1 MRRDRR
7 FIAKV
12 AALVLAVAAI
22 VVPVTIATAAPEKVF
37 TLTMSPSSIPAGATN
52 VTVTATFKNATPSGN
67 SSINSVKLAATGVP
81 GATITSATG
90 SGTEVVAA
98 DGRSVSVSGIP
109 PVKPGKTYVLTMKLT
124 TPAQTSCSGASITW
138 SGMAWTGSSFSG
150 DTFRFV
156 PESSSVTTSVGASC
170 ELRFVQGRQPA
181 DAVQG
186 TTITSEVGNPS
197 GAPVQVALFTGA
209 SVATWFTGSVSLAI
223 TDDSTGTGTLSGG
236 SETAVAGTATFDE
249 LSITTAGEYSLVA
262 TGAGISSD
270 PSSLFTISETALTC
284 EDGSNTIEDS
294 GDAGALLLVRQDGAC
309 DQDIP
314 VTVEIGDHQ
323 FDIIKP
329 FVAGSA
335 FTMTI
340 DWVEETPEYPVP
352 PTQVDYLDG
361 FGPHDM
367 QWCLED
373 GGDPGTNP
381 DLPPR
386 NDAAPG
392 DEFWCVTNQ
401 VVDLITSGPNA
412 GMLQLTE
419 SYFGAGDPRLTR

>member
-22 VVPVTIATAAPEKVF
+22 VVPVTMATAAPEKIF
-37 TLTMSPSSIPAGATN
+37 TITMSPSSIPAGATN
-52 VTVTATFKNATPSGN
+52 VTVTATFQNATPSGN
-67 SSINSVKLAATGVP
+67 STINSLKLAATGAP

-90 SGTEVVAA
+90 TGTEVVAA

-124 TPAQTSCSGASITW
+124 TPAQTSCSGTSITW
-138 SGMAWTGSSFSG
+138 NGSAWTGNSFSG
-150 DTFRFV
+150 DTLRFV

-186 TTITSEVGNPS
+186 TTITSEAGNPS

-223 TDDSTGTGTLSGG
+223 TDDSTGTGALSGED
-236 SETAVAGTATFDE
+236 ETAVAGTATFDE
-249 LSITTAGEYSLVA
+249 LSITAAGQYRLVA

-270 PSSLFTISETALTC
+270 PSSSFTISETALTC
-284 EDGSNTIEDS
+284 EPGSNTIVDS
-294 GDAGALLLVRQDGAC
+294 GNAGSLSLVRQDGAC

-314 VTVEIGDHQ
+314 VTIVIGDHQ
-323 FDIIKP
+323 IDISKP
-329 FVAGSA
+329 FVEGSA
-335 FTMTI
+335 FRMTI
-340 DWVEETPEYPVP
+340 DWVVETPQNPVP
-352 PTQVDYLDG
+352 ATKVDYLDG
-361 FGPHDM
+361 FGPHAM
-367 QWCLED
+367 QFCLADGPDDDTYPELPERVD
-373 GGDPGTNP
+373 GG
-381 DLPPR
+381 
-386 NDAAPG
+386 PG
-392 DEFWCVTNQ
+392 DEFWCVTSQ
-401 VVDLITSGPNA
+401 TVTLFETGPNA
-412 GMLQLTE
+412 GKLQLKE
-419 SYFGAGDPRLTR
+419 GYFGSGDPRLTR

>member
-1 MRRDRR
+1 MKQDRR
-7 FIAKV
+7 LIAKV

-22 VVPVTIATAAPEKVF
+22 VVPVTIATAAPEKIF
-37 TLTMSPSSIPAGATN
+37 TITMSPSSIPAGATN

-67 SSINSVKLAATGVP
+67 STINSLKLAATGAP

-90 SGTEVVAA
+90 TGTEVVAA

-124 TPAQTSCSGASITW
+124 TPAQTSCSGTSITW
-138 SGMAWTGSSFSG
+138 SGSAWTGNSFSG
-150 DTFRFV
+150 DSFHFV
-156 PESSSVTTSVGASC
+156 AGSSSVNTSVGASC
-170 ELRFVQGRQPA
+170 DLRFVQGRQPA

-197 GAPVQVALFTGA
+197 GSPVQVALFTGA

-249 LSITTAGEYSLVA
+249 LSITAPGEYRLVA

-270 PSSLFTISETALTC
+270 PSSNFTISETALSC
-284 EDGSNTIEDS
+284 EDGSNTIEES
-294 GDAGALLLVRQDGAC
+294 GDAGALALVRQEGAC

-314 VTVEIGDHQ
+314 VTIEIGDHQ
-323 FDIIKP
+323 FDISKP
-329 FVAGSA
+329 FVADSA
-335 FTMTI
+335 FRMTI
-340 DWVEETPEYPVP
+340 DWVVETPQNPVP
-352 PTQVDYLDG
+352 ATKVDYLDG
-361 FGPHDM
+361 FGPHNM
-367 QWCLED
+367 QFCLAD
-373 GGDPGTNP
+373 GPDDNIYP

-386 NDAAPG
+386 NDAGPG
-392 DEFWCVTNQ
+392 DEFWCITNQ
-401 VVDLITSGPNA
+401 TVTLFETGPNA
-412 GMLQLTE
+412 GKLQLTE

>member
-22 VVPVTIATAAPEKVF
+22 VVPVTIATAAPEKIF
-37 TLTMSPSSIPAGATN
+37 TITMSPSSIPAGATN

-67 SSINSVKLAATGVP
+67 STINSLKLAATGVP

-90 SGTEVVAA
+90 TGTEVVAA

-138 SGMAWTGSSFSG
+138 SGSAWTGNSFSG

-156 PESSSVTTSVGASC
+156 AGSSSVNTSVGASC

-186 TTITSEVGNPS
+186 DDDHQRGGQPGRALPSRSRSSPARPPPRGSPDRSRWRSPTTPRGPARSRAE
-197 GAPVQVALFTGA
+197 APDA
-209 SVATWFTGSVSLAI
+209 VS
-223 TDDSTGTGTLSGG
+223 
-236 SETAVAGTATFDE
+236 GTATFDS
-249 LSITTAGEYSLVA
+249 LSIDAAGNYRLVA
-262 TGAGISSD
+262 TGAGLSSD

-284 EDGSNTIEDS
+284 EDGSNTIEES
-294 GDAGALLLVRQDGAC
+294 GDAGALALVRQDGAC

-314 VTVEIGDHQ
+314 VTIVIGDHQ
-323 FDIIKP
+323 FDISKP
-329 FVAGSA
+329 FVSGSA
-335 FTMTI
+335 FRMTI
-340 DWVEETPEYPVP
+340 DWVVETPQNPVP
-352 PTQVDYLDG
+352 PTKVDYLDG

-367 QWCLED
+367 QFCLAD
-373 GGDPGTNP
+373 GARRRHLPGP
-381 DLPPR
+381 
-386 NDAAPG
+386 AAAQRRGPA
-392 DEFWCVTNQ
+392 
-401 VVDLITSGPNA
+401 TS
-412 GMLQLTE
+412 
-419 SYFGAGDPRLTR
+419 SGASPTRP

>member
-22 VVPVTIATAAPEKVF
+22 VVPVTMATAAPEKIF

-67 SSINSVKLAATGVP
+67 STINSLKLAATGAP

-98 DGRSVSVSGIP
+98 DGRSVSVTGIP

-124 TPAQTSCSGASITW
+124 TPAQTSCSGTSITW
-138 SGMAWTGSSFSG
+138 SGSAWTGNSFSG

-156 PESSSVTTSVGASC
+156 ADSSSVNTSVGASC

-181 DAVQG
+181 DALQG
-186 TTITSEVGNPS
+186 DTITSVEGDPR
-197 GAPVQVALFTGA
+197 GLPVQVALFAGA
-209 SVATWFTGSVSLAI
+209 SPAPWFTGSISLAI
-223 TDDSTGTGTLSGG
+223 TDDSTGTGTLTGG
-236 SETAVAGTATFDE
+236 TASAVSGTATFGSTFHRCGR
-249 LSITTAGEYSLVA
+249 SITAWWPPAAGSRA
-262 TGAGISSD
+262 THRLRSRSARR
-270 PSSLFTISETALTC
+270 ALTC
-284 EDGSNTIEDS
+284 EAGSNTIEDD
-294 GDAGALLLVRQDGAC
+294 GEAGALKLVRQDGAC

-314 VTVEIGDHQ
+314 VTVVVGEHQ

-335 FTMTI
+335 FRMTI
-340 DWVEETPEYPVP
+340 DWVVETPQNPVP
-352 PTQVDYLDG
+352 ATKVDYLDG
-361 FGPHDM
+361 SGPHRHEV
-367 QWCLED
+367 LL
-373 GGDPGTNP
+373 G
-381 DLPPR
+381 R
-386 NDAAPG
+386 
-392 DEFWCVTNQ
+392 
-401 VVDLITSGPNA
+401 
-412 GMLQLTE
+412 
-419 SYFGAGDPRLTR
+419 RRRR

>member
-22 VVPVTIATAAPEKVF
+22 VVPVTIATAAPEKIF
-37 TLTMSPSSIPAGATN
+37 TITMSPSSIPAGATN
-52 VTVTATFKNATPSGN
+52 VTVTATFRNATPSGN
-67 SSINSVKLAATGVP
+67 STINSLKLAATGVP

-98 DGRSVSVSGIP
+98 DGRSVSVTGIP

-138 SGMAWTGSSFSG
+138 SGSAWTGNSFSG
-150 DTFRFV
+150 DAFRFV

-170 ELRFVQGRQPA
+170 ELRFVDGRQPA
-181 DAVQG
+181 DALQG
-186 TTITSEVGNPS
+186 DTITSVEGDPS
-197 GAPVQVALFTGA
+197 GAPVQVALFAGTSPA
-209 SVATWFTGSVSLAI
+209 AWFTGSISLAI
-223 TDDSTGTGTLSGG
+223 TDDSTGTGELTGG
-236 SETAVAGTATFDE
+236 SASAVSGTATFGS
-249 LSITTAGEYSLVA
+249 LSIDAAGNYRLVA
-262 TGAGISSD
+262 TGGGLSSD

-284 EDGSNTIEDS
+284 LDGSNTIQDS
-294 GDAGALLLVRQDGAC
+294 GNAGDLLLVRQDGAC

-323 FDIIKP
+323 IDIIKP

-340 DWVEETPEYPVP
+340 NWVEEAPEYPVP

-361 FGPHDM
+361 NGPHDM

-373 GGDPGTNP
+373 GNDPGTNP
-381 DLPPR
+381 DLPPKE
-386 NDAAPG
+386 ASA
-392 DEFWCVTNQ
+392 
-401 VVDLITSGPNA
+401 SK
-412 GMLQLTE
+412 
-419 SYFGAGDPRLTR
+419 